1 MKFILPNIN
10 LDIYYTDEDAVYFIY
25 NKFLKNTNAKVSI
38 YKKSVDARKK
48 DDIHFCF
55 SFMIKA
61 DNKADIS
68 KNQKDKEYKAI

>member
-55 SFMIKA
+55 SAASYLGLPSKRYA
-61 DNKADIS
+61 IS
-68 KNQKDKEYKAI
+68 VSLVK